1 MKINEKVCNAATNET
16 KMNQAEIRA
25 EVIKT
30 LKYYMVDYFHNA
42 NVQASVALKI
52 EVLTELYE
60 YILGDINCRLYLQ
73 EARMDQFCTSTEEK
87 LAEFMANPQAQGD
100 NRFMSACRAVDVF
113 LKNRRL
119 LRAEQVAAADAVAQA
134 EYDAEYY
141 EHEAHR
147 FAGEAYAAAGAA
159 ALFDRVFLENYLDL
173 FYKLE
178 DNPALQANVAADLLS
193 FVRDS
198 PCIQP
203 ALRRPDNVDLF
214 CGLDEVIELMNQ
226 SRAAEANPRYQ
237 AVSADLHAF
246 MAEGQRLINERALQA
261 ELEKDLVPYLEGMAS
276 AADLATQAERA
287 RMLFKRLQEQPAIQD
302 MLLTPVPIAEEWFNW
317 MYSLI
322 AVVKPQI
329 AVSAEIQEFLDRG
342 WRLHNLHNGCGCP
355 ERCFCKYDR

>member
-1 MKINEKVCNAATNET
+1 LKINEKVCNAATNET

-25 EVIKT
+25 EVIQT

-60 YILGDINCRLYLQ
+60 YMLGDINCRLYLQ

-100 NRFMSACRAVDVF
+100 NRFMTACRAVDVF

-119 LRAEQVAAADAVAQA
+119 LRAEQAAAAAAVAQA
-134 EYDAEYY
+134 EHDAEYY

-159 ALFDRVFLENYLDL
+159 APFDRVFLENYLDL

-198 PCIQP
+198 PSLQP
-203 ALRRPDNVDLF
+203 GLLHADNVDLF
-214 CGLDEVIELMNQ
+214 CGVDEVMVLMEQ
-226 SRAAEANPRYQ
+226 SLAAEANARYQ
-237 AVSADLHAF
+237 AVQAELQAF
-246 MAEGQRLINERALQA
+246 MAEGQRLINERALRD
-261 ELEKDLVPYLEGMAS
+261 DLVRRVAPFLERIESG
-276 AADLATQAERA
+276 ADKTEGA
-287 RMLFKRLQEQPAIQD
+287 RRLFEELQEDPSIQD
-302 MLLTPVPIAEEWFNW
+302 MLLTPVPVAKEWFNW

-322 AVVKPQI
+322 AVVKPQM
-329 AVSAEIQEFLDRG
+329 AVSAEIQAFLDRG
-342 WRLHNLHNGCGCP
+342 WTLHNIHNGCGCP

>member
-1 MKINEKVCNAATNET
+1 LKINEKVCNAATNET

-60 YILGDINCRLYLQ
+60 YMLGDINCRLYLQ

-100 NRFMSACRAVDVF
+100 NRFMTACRAVDVF

-119 LRAEQVAAADAVAQA
+119 LRAEQAAAADAVAQA
-134 EYDAEYY
+134 EDDAEYY

-159 ALFDRVFLENYLDL
+159 GPFDRVFLENYLDL

-198 PCIQP
+198 PSLQP
-203 ALRRPDNVDLF
+203 GLLHADNVDLF
-214 CGLDEVIELMNQ
+214 CGVDEVMVLMEQ
-226 SRAAEANPRYQ
+226 SLAAEANARYQ
-237 AVSADLHAF
+237 AVQAELQAF
-246 MAEGQRLINERALQA
+246 MAEGQRLINERALRDA
-261 ELEKDLVPYLEGMAS
+261 LVSSVAPFLERIES
-276 AADLATQAERA
+276 AANLATQAEEA
-287 RMLFKRLQEQPAIQD
+287 RRLFEELQEDPSIQD
-302 MLLTPVPIAEEWFNW
+302 MLLTPVPVAKEWFNW

-322 AVVKPQI
+322 AVVKPQM
-329 AVSAEIQEFLDRG
+329 AVSAEIQAFLDRG
-342 WRLHNLHNGCGCP
+342 WTLHNIHNGCGCP

>member
-1 MKINEKVCNAATNET
+1 
-16 KMNQAEIRA
+16 MNQAEIRA

-198 PCIQP
+198 PSLQP
-203 ALRRPDNVDLF
+203 ALLHADNVDLF
-214 CGLDEVIELMNQ
+214 CGVDEVVELMKQ
-226 SRAAEANPRYQ
+226 SLAAEANARYQ
-237 AVSADLHAF
+237 AVQAELQAF
-246 MAEGQRLINERALQA
+246 MAEGQRLINERALRDA
-261 ELEKDLVPYLEGMAS
+261 LVSSVAPFLERMAS
-276 AADLATQAERA
+276 AADFATQAEGA
-287 RMLFKRLQEQPAIQD
+287 RRLFEELQEDPSIQD
-302 MLLTPVPIAEEWFNW
+302 MLLTPVPVAKEWFNW

-322 AVVKPQI
+322 AVVKPQM
-329 AVSAEIQEFLDRG
+329 AVSAEIQAFLDRG
-342 WRLHNLHNGCGCP
+342 WTLHNIHNGCGCP
-355 ERCFCKYDR
+355 ERCVCVYDR